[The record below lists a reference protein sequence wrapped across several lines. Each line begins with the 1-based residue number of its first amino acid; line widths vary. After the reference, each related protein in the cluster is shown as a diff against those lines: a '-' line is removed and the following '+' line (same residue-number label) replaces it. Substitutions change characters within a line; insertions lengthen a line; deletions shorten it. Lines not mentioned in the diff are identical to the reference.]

1 MRASQSER
9 RILTDAILTE
19 VLIREHS
26 RTNALESRA
35 ERQREPDTN
44 RPGETHFATF
54 SADSSNEVVGC
65 IARTFLSVLITR
77 GAMHYLLG
85 PVRTFALYNARPDES
100 CIGIGRYTYHAAAYY
115 MHAESMAHR
124 EKKEPDLALLFA
136 AYSRGNCRKREAILT
151 MPIETGSSFCRIRL
165 PCRPTALE
173 IGFPPFDFPVRPG
186 RDLVQTLPPHG
197 ILTHLHAGENGRG
210 DINHSPATLVL
221 SCQREF
227 DSHDM

>member
-26 RTNALESRA
+26 RTNALESRTQ
-35 ERQREPDTN
+35 RKREPDTN

-124 EKKEPDLALLFA
+124 EKKRAGFGSSLCRLL
-136 AYSRGNCRKREAILT
+136 SRELQEKRGNSDNADRNWLIFL
-151 MPIETGSSFCRIRL
+151 PNSSPMSPYCFRNRL
-165 PCRPTALE
+165 PALRFSRPAW
-173 IGFPPFDFPVRPG
+173 P
-186 RDLVQTLPPHG
+186 
-197 ILTHLHAGENGRG
+197 
-210 DINHSPATLVL
+210 
-221 SCQREF
+221 
-227 DSHDM
+227 